1 MASYTGMPCT
11 LWSVSSGA
19 ALLSL
24 PVSLTAPLRRGSF
37 TGPQMDPELR
47 LLDLVR
53 RDWWVLVIALCITW
67 AIECRLEGNSVI
79 ETIEA
84 PLLLVAWGA
93 LVFLLDRWALRRA
106 DR

>member
-1 MASYTGMPCT
+1 MVA
-11 LWSVSSGA
+11 SSGA

-37 TGPQMDPELR
+37 ARPQMDRELR

-53 RDWWVLVIALCITW
+53 RDSWSPSQSIVRHLGNQCH
-67 AIECRLEGNSVI
+67 LEGNSVL

-84 PLLLVAWGA
+84 PLLVGTGLARYFFSIDG
-93 LVFLLDRWALRRA
+93 R
-106 DR
+106 